1 MADDLADLR
10 VVLATDSVDFFDQL
24 AALLHEPRVQSVV
37 LLEVFEILHR
47 DADVQVVRTRR
58 QDVLA
63 GPRRLVGDDRLDA
76 GVEERGLQSRQH
88 RVERLAAR
96 PGNRRSILHG
106 SLRGS
111 SKGLRSALEDELARG
126 QVVVWSRVDPE
137 ELRVALDFSQHRSVD
152 ALRVRQDFL
161 EDVAHLEV
169 VHVAL
174 VVIDVA
180 ACERGLIQV
189 PDELLLF
196 ERELLEAVGVHLHDR
211 CIVHPLEEILPL
223 RDGRCGGRARRGW
236 RRCVLATSRT
246 LLSMPTPSLLQSNG
260 EPVFAASR
268 HCRPASRLRRLPEI
282 PRYDSVTVSP

>member
-1 MADDLADLR
+1 M
-10 VVLATDSVDFFDQL
+10 
-24 AALLHEPRVQSVV
+24 

-47 DADVQVVRTRR
+47 DADVQVVRARR

-88 RVERLAAR
+88 RVERLTAR

-111 SKGLRSALEDELARG
+111 GKGLRSALEDELARG

-137 ELRVALDFSQHRSVD
+137 QLRVALDFSQHRSVD

-211 CIVHPLEEILPL
+211 CIVHSLEEILPL

-236 RRCVLATSRT
+236 RRRVLAPPARRYRCQRHRCSNPAE
-246 LLSMPTPSLLQSNG
+246 SPCSLHPGIVGRPHSCG
-260 EPVFAASR
+260 ASR
-268 HCRPASRLRRLPEI
+268 KI